1 MRKRTVGFLDPERS
15 IAGASGDG
23 RNSAG
28 TRRRAFRLRPKEEAD
43 MSDPHPPIPTTPDP
57 PPVLPP
63 DPTFPPK
70 PIEEPDPDL
79 LPDELPNPNPD
90 ENIEPPKRA
99 LVEPGRQPPVREP
112 CRTAA
117 A

>member
-1 MRKRTVGFLDPERS
+1 
-15 IAGASGDG
+15 
-23 RNSAG
+23 
-28 TRRRAFRLRPKEEAD
+28 

-63 DPTFPPK
+63 DPMFPPK
-70 PIEEPDPDL
+70 PIEEPDPDV

-99 LVEPGRQPPVREP
+99 LVELAGSLRSGSLAEP
-112 CRTAA
+112 QQLEAVAA

>member
-1 MRKRTVGFLDPERS
+1 MLNLRS
-15 IAGASGDG
+15 PGKSGNQP
-23 RNSAG
+23 NSTG
-28 TRRRAFRLRPKEEAD
+28 TRRKAFRLKRKEEAD

-57 PPVLPP
+57 PPILPP
-63 DPTFPPK
+63 DPAIPPK
-70 PIEEPDPDL
+70 PIEEPDHPDV

-99 LVEPGRQPPVREP
+99 VAKPGWQPPFRQPS
-112 CRTAA
+112 RTAA